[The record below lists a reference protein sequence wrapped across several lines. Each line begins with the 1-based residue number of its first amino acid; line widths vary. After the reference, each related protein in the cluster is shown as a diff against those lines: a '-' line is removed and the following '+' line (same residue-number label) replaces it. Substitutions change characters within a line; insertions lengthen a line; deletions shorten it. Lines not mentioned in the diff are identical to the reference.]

1 MKDRTRWLEERRQ
14 GIGGSDSPVILGVS
28 PFVTPREL
36 WRQKRGIDPLEQH
49 ETPAMLR
56 GTALEPI
63 AADLYARQTGRKVR
77 KSNLTL
83 RHPQHQWMLAH
94 IDRQIVAQDE
104 RGPGVLEIKCPGLH
118 VFGRAR
124 RKGLPDYYQVQ
135 LQHYLAVSGRKW
147 GAFAV
152 FNAERWELVCFDVP
166 RDEELIETI
175 IARDAE
181 FWRAVEEGREPVGNE
196 SVRIGDLPP
205 VDPSEVITI
214 DSPAWKEAIE
224 RLREAREIASEAE
237 SLQEQ
242 ATATVKSL
250 MEQSGATIA
259 EGCGA
264 RIYYKL
270 QLGRETFDRN
280 QLAYE
285 HPELDL
291 SRYIKRGNSFRIF
304 KPYFIGDIVND

>member
-1 MKDRTRWLEERRQ
+1 MQDRTQWLEERRR

-36 WRQKRGIDPLEQH
+36 WRQKRGVDPLEQH

-56 GTALEPI
+56 GTMLEPI

-77 KSNLTL
+77 KSGLTL
-83 RHPQHQWMLAH
+83 RHPQHRWMLAH
-94 IDRQIVAQDE
+94 IDRQIVAQDG

-118 VFGRAR
+118 GFGKAR
-124 RKGLPDYYQVQ
+124 RQGLPDYYQVQ
-135 LQHYLAVSGRKW
+135 LQHYLAVSGRQW

-152 FNAERWELVCFDVP
+152 FNAERWEMVFFDVP
-166 RDEELIETI
+166 RDEELIEAI
-175 IARDAE
+175 IARDSE
-181 FWRAVEEGREPVGNE
+181 FWQAVEEGREPIESE
-196 SVRIGDLPP
+196 SVRIGNLPP
-205 VDPSEVITI
+205 TDPSEVITI
-214 DSPAWKEAIE
+214 DSPAWKEAME

-237 SLQEQ
+237 ALQEQ
-242 ATATVKSL
+242 ASTTVKNL
-250 MEQSGATIA
+250 MEQCGASVA

-270 QLGRETFDRN
+270 QQGRETLDRQ
-280 QLAYE
+280 QLVHD

-291 SRYIKRGNSFRIF
+291 ARYIKRGKSFRTF
-304 KPYFIGDIVND
+304 KSYFIGGHSSD